1 MGVVVTCGLHLQGIA
16 SAQTPP
22 PPPVAQAPDPAV
34 QTPAPAPVATKQLL
48 EDAQS
53 KTKKLHKP
61 TLVMFHASW
70 CGWCKRLEAVM
81 DRPEF
86 KKMFEDNY
94 VLLSL
99 DVQEHGDKVAKLEN
113 PGGVEYMKELG
124 GEKSGLPFYAFVDA
138 SGKKLADSNAMPKG
152 ANIGYPGSPEEI
164 DAFMGL
170 IQKTAPHWSTED
182 QSKLKTYLEENAP
195 KANGAH

>member
-1 MGVVVTCGLHLQGIA
+1 MQKRLFTFAALVGLGLLLAPILRLQGIA
-16 SAQTPP
+16 SAQT
-22 PPPVAQAPDPAV
+22 
-34 QTPAPAPVATKQLL
+34 TEPAPVATKQLL
-48 EDAQS
+48 KEAQA

-61 TLVMFHASW
+61 TLVIFHASW
-70 CGWCKRLEAVM
+70 CGWCKRLQAVM

-99 DVQEHGDKVAKLEN
+99 DVQENGDQKAKLEN

-138 SGKKLADSNAMPKG
+138 NGKKLADSNAVKG

-170 IQKTAPHWSTED
+170 IQKTAPHWSQED
-182 QSKLKTYLEENAP
+182 QDKLKAYLVENAP